1 MTMMQGVNDDA
12 ECDIAVAGDTG
23 DSSNSNNGRES
34 NFDARRES
42 IASWRYGMN

>member
-1 MTMMQGVNDDA
+1 MMQGVKDDA
-12 ECDIAVAGDTG
+12 ECEIAVAGDTG
-23 DSSNSNNGRES
+23 NSSNGRES